1 MKKKPSCLVENEQ
14 FQLVS
19 HRFIFFYGLP
29 RTHHQHIVHVSPHVS
44 YQVQPSDKQSPK
56 NTHAIEH
63 PLLTYHL
70 FLKHLKCGLFAIL
83 QSCLV

>member
-1 MKKKPSCLVENEQ
+1 MKNKPSCLVENEI

-19 HRFIFFYGLP
+19 HRLIFFYGLP
-29 RTHHQHIVHVSPHVS
+29 RTHHQHIVHVTLDLS
-44 YQVQPSDKQSPK
+44 YQVQPTDKKSPE
-56 NTHAIEH
+56 NTHAIEL

-70 FLKHLKCGLFAIL
+70 FLKHLKYGLFATL